1 MQIGLKAK
9 KNFAFRLKDVIHSS
23 SIIIAALQRGSC
35 TVLESMRAREP
46 GLQAPSNLTGS
57 KIKNTFIFL
66 PLLILSERYE
76 IQYLE
81 EHLIW

>member
-1 MQIGLKAK
+1 MQVSHAVDITQLVRILCTGAVSQ
-9 KNFAFRLKDVIHSS
+9 N
-23 SIIIAALQRGSC
+23 C
-35 TVLESMRAREP
+35 NTVLESMRACEP

-57 KIKNTFIFL
+57 KIKNTHIFL